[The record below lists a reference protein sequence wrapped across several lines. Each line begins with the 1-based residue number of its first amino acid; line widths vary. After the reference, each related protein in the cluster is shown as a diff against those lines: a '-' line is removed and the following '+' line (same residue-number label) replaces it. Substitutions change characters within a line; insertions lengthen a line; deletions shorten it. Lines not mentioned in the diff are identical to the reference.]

1 MKFLHE
7 ENFNG
12 DVRVITEDVEGKEPE
27 YFLEGIFLQANIK
40 NRNGRIYPMD
50 VMEPEVERYKKEYVD
65 TNRALGELG
74 HPSNSP
80 NINLDRVSHQII
92 DIWRDGDYCK
102 ARAKLLDTP
111 FGRIAKA
118 LIKEGVQLGV
128 SSRALG
134 SVTKRNGVDVVGKD
148 FKLITAGDI
157 VFEPSAQTAFPKGI
171 VMEDVDWVYDEAK
184 GEYVPL
190 SESAE
195 PKEETV
201 EISAKVAKELL
212 ADRQLRAFDALLRNH
227 K

>member
-12 DVRVITEDVEGKEPE
+12 DVKVITEDVEGKEPE

-74 HPSNSP
+74 HPANSP
-80 NINLDRVSHQII
+80 NINLDRVSHQIV
-92 DIWRDGDYCK
+92 DIWRDGDYFK

-190 SESAE
+190 SESTE

>member
-184 GEYVPL
+184 GEFVPL